1 MKLLHIEASP
11 RGEASASSR
20 VADAF
25 VNAYRRLHPDHVVE
39 RLALFE
45 EQLPAFGAEGADQKT
60 EQVLD
65 LVGGGTGIEA
75 TGEWAGVMR
84 EVERLASADK
94 VLLSSPMWNFSIPYP
109 LKHYIDL
116 ICQPGLTFR
125 VDARGYVGLVTG
137 KPLQLVLASGGS
149 YPAGFPSKPTAPPRT
164 SSARTWNTLR
174 ASSASTTFAR
184 SASNGPARC
193 PRTRWRNCSPGGAR
207 KPPQPPRASS
217 RRGKMEK
224 ET

>member
-11 RGEASASSR
+11 RKEASASSR

-25 VNAYRRLHPDHVVE
+25 INAYRRLHPDHVVE

-60 EQVLD
+60 EQILD
-65 LVGGGTGIEA
+65 LVRGGAGIEA

-125 VDARGYVGLVTG
+125 VDARGGYVGLVTG

-149 YPAGFPSKPTAPPRT
+149 YPAGFPLETHGTATDFQRPYLEHVARFIGFDDIRAIRIERT
-164 SSARTWNTLR
+164 SALLPDALEELLARR
-174 ASSASTTFAR
+174 CEEAAAAAAR
-184 SASNGPARC
+184 F
-193 PRTRWRNCSPGGAR
+193 
-207 KPPQPPRASS
+207 
-217 RRGKMEK
+217 
-224 ET
+224 

>member
-11 RGEASASSR
+11 RKEASASSR

-25 VNAYRRLHPDHVVE
+25 VTAYRRLHPEHVIE

-45 EQLPAFGAEGADQKT
+45 EPLPAFGAEGAEQKT
-60 EQVLD
+60 DQVLD
-65 LVGGGTGIEA
+65 LVRGGAGIEA
-75 TGEWAGVMR
+75 TGEWAGVIR

-94 VLLSSPMWNFSIPYP
+94 VLLSAPMWNFSIPYP

-125 VDARGYVGLVTG
+125 VDAQGYVGLVTG

-149 YPAGFPSKPTAPPRT
+149 YPAGFPLETHGTATDFQRPYLEHVARLIGFEDIRAIRIERT
-164 SSARTWNTLR
+164 SALLPDALEELLARR
-174 ASSASTTFAR
+174 CEEAAEAAASF
-184 SASNGPARC
+184 
-193 PRTRWRNCSPGGAR
+193 
-207 KPPQPPRASS
+207 
-217 RRGKMEK
+217 
-224 ET
+224 

>member
-11 RGEASASSR
+11 RKEASASSR

-25 VNAYRRLHPDHVVE
+25 VTAYRRLHPEHVIE

-45 EQLPAFGAEGADQKT
+45 EPLPAFGAEGAEQKT
-60 EQVLD
+60 EHILD
-65 LVGGGTGIEA
+65 LVRGGAGIGA

-94 VLLSSPMWNFSIPYP
+94 VLLSAPMWNFSIPYP

-125 VDARGYVGLVTG
+125 VDAQGYVGLVTG

-149 YPAGFPSKPTAPPRT
+149 YPAGFPLETHGTATDFQRPYLEHVARFIGFEDIRAIRIERT
-164 SSARTWNTLR
+164 SALLPDALEELIARR
-174 ASSASTTFAR
+174 CEQAAEAAATF
-184 SASNGPARC
+184 
-193 PRTRWRNCSPGGAR
+193 
-207 KPPQPPRASS
+207 
-217 RRGKMEK
+217 
-224 ET
+224 

>member
-11 RGEASASSR
+11 RKEASASSR

-25 VNAYRRLHPDHVVE
+25 VTAYRRLHPEHVIE

-45 EQLPAFGAEGADQKT
+45 EPLPAFGAEGAEQKT
-60 EQVLD
+60 DQVLD
-65 LVGGGTGIEA
+65 LVRGGGGIEA

-94 VLLSSPMWNFSIPYP
+94 VLLSAPMWNFSIPYP

-125 VDARGYVGLVTG
+125 VDAHGYAGLVTG

-149 YPAGFPSKPTAPPRT
+149 YPAGFPLETHGTATDFQRPYLEHVARFIGFEDIRAIRIERT
-164 SSARTWNTLR
+164 GALLPDALEELLARR
-174 ASSASTTFAR
+174 CEEAAEAAATF
-184 SASNGPARC
+184 
-193 PRTRWRNCSPGGAR
+193 
-207 KPPQPPRASS
+207 
-217 RRGKMEK
+217 
-224 ET
+224 

>member
-11 RGEASASSR
+11 RKDASASSR

-25 VNAYRRLHPDHVVE
+25 ITAYRRLHPDHVIE

-45 EQLPAFGAEGADQKT
+45 EPLPAFGAEGADQKT
-60 EQVLD
+60 EQILD
-65 LVGGGTGIEA
+65 LVRGGGGIEA
-75 TGEWAGVMR
+75 TGEWKGVMR

-94 VLLSSPMWNFSIPYP
+94 VLLSAPMWNFSIPYP

-125 VDARGYVGLVTG
+125 VDAQGYVGLVTG

-149 YPAGFPSKPTAPPRT
+149 YPAGFPLETHGTATDFQRPYLEHVARFIGFEDIRAIRIERT
-164 SSARTWNTLR
+164 SALLPDALEELLARR
-174 ASSASTTFAR
+174 CEEAAEAAATF
-184 SASNGPARC
+184 
-193 PRTRWRNCSPGGAR
+193 
-207 KPPQPPRASS
+207 
-217 RRGKMEK
+217 
-224 ET
+224 

>member
-11 RGEASASSR
+11 RKAASASSR

-25 VNAYRRLHPDHVVE
+25 VNAYRRLHPDHAVE

-45 EQLPAFGAEGADQKT
+45 TELPPFGAEGADQKIAQT
-60 EQVLD
+60 RD
-65 LVGGGTGIEA
+65 LMTGGGGIKA
-75 TGEWAGVMR
+75 HGEWVGVMR
-84 EVERLASADK
+84 EVERLAGADK

-125 VDARGYVGLVTG
+125 VDAQSGYVGLVTG

-149 YPAGFPSKPTAPPRT
+149 YPEGFPLETHGPATDFQRSYLEHVARFIGFEDIRAIRIERT
-164 SSARTWNTLR
+164 SALPPDALEELLERR
-174 ASSASTTFAR
+174 CEEAAEAAATF
-184 SASNGPARC
+184 
-193 PRTRWRNCSPGGAR
+193 
-207 KPPQPPRASS
+207 
-217 RRGKMEK
+217 
-224 ET
+224 

>member
-11 RGEASASSR
+11 RKEASASSR

-25 VNAYRRLHPDHVVE
+25 VTAYRRLHPDHVVE

-45 EQLPAFGAEGADQKT
+45 QPLPAFGAEGAEQKT
-60 EQVLD
+60 DQVLD
-65 LVGGGTGIEA
+65 LVGGGGGIEA

-94 VLLSSPMWNFSIPYP
+94 VLLSAPMWNFSIPYP

-125 VDARGYVGLVTG
+125 VDAHGYVGLVTG

-149 YPAGFPSKPTAPPRT
+149 YPAGFPLETHGTATDFQRPYLEHVARFIGFEDIRAIRIERT
-164 SSARTWNTLR
+164 SALLPDALEELLARR
-174 ASSASTTFAR
+174 CEEAAEAAATF
-184 SASNGPARC
+184 
-193 PRTRWRNCSPGGAR
+193 
-207 KPPQPPRASS
+207 
-217 RRGKMEK
+217 
-224 ET
+224 

>member
-11 RGEASASSR
+11 RKDASASSR

-25 VNAYRRLHPDHVVE
+25 ITAYRRLHPDHVIE

-45 EQLPAFGAEGADQKT
+45 EPLPAFGAEGADQKT
-60 EQVLD
+60 EQILD
-65 LVGGGTGIEA
+65 LVRGGDGIEA

-94 VLLSSPMWNFSIPYP
+94 VLLSAPMWNFSIPYP

-125 VDARGYVGLVTG
+125 VDAQGGYVGLVTG

-149 YPAGFPSKPTAPPRT
+149 YPAGFPLETHGPATDFQRPYLEHVARFIGFEDIRAIRIERT
-164 SSARTWNTLR
+164 SALLPDALEELLARR
-174 ASSASTTFAR
+174 CEEAAEAATTF
-184 SASNGPARC
+184 
-193 PRTRWRNCSPGGAR
+193 
-207 KPPQPPRASS
+207 
-217 RRGKMEK
+217 
-224 ET
+224 

>member
-1 MKLLHIEASP
+1 MRLLHIEASP
-11 RGEASASSR
+11 RKAASASSR

-25 VNAYRRLHPDHVVE
+25 VAAYRRLHPDHVVE

-45 EQLPAFGAEGADQKT
+45 ERLPAFGAEGADQKT
-60 EQVLD
+60 EQILD
-65 LVGGGTGIEA
+65 LVRGGAGIEA

-125 VDARGYVGLVTG
+125 VDAQSGYVGLVTG

-149 YPAGFPSKPTAPPRT
+149 YPEGFPLETHGPATDFQRSYLEHVARFIGFEDIRAIRIERT
-164 SSARTWNTLR
+164 SALPPDALEELLERR
-174 ASSASTTFAR
+174 CEEAAEAAATF
-184 SASNGPARC
+184 
-193 PRTRWRNCSPGGAR
+193 
-207 KPPQPPRASS
+207 
-217 RRGKMEK
+217 
-224 ET
+224 

>member
-11 RGEASASSR
+11 RKEASASSR

-25 VNAYRRLHPDHVVE
+25 VTAYRRLHPDHVVE

-60 EQVLD
+60 EHVLD
-65 LVGGGTGIEA
+65 LVRGGTGIEA

-125 VDARGYVGLVTG
+125 VDAQGYLGLVTG

-149 YPAGFPSKPTAPPRT
+149 YPEGFPLETHGTATDFQRPYLEHVARFIGFEDIRAIRIERT
-164 SSARTWNTLR
+164 SALLPEALEELLARR
-174 ASSASTTFAR
+174 CEEAAEAAATF
-184 SASNGPARC
+184 
-193 PRTRWRNCSPGGAR
+193 
-207 KPPQPPRASS
+207 
-217 RRGKMEK
+217 
-224 ET
+224 